1 MNLQTLDN
9 TPPWDWPEN
18 AGEFIFNVL
27 GEKNTPVSDRV
38 LAAEL
43 AGDIVVMN
51 DKMAALLLAVTE
63 DSGEPEELR
72 CKAPISLGPALEY
85 VEMMEFDDHDDDML
99 SEKGFHEVRERLR
112 TIYHDPDTPKKV
124 RRRVLEAAVR
134 APMEWHKN
142 AIRTAYASNDE
153 EWLLT
158 AVFCMGYVRGFD
170 DEILESLR
178 SENPDIFYE
187 AVCAAGNSEVKAAW
201 PYVKGLI
208 TKDDIDKP
216 LLIAAINAA
225 ASICPGEAVDILSEL
240 SDCDDE
246 EIAEV
251 VEDALAMAVLLADDL
266 PEDEFF

>member
-9 TPPWDWPEN
+9 IPSWEWPEN

-27 GEKNTPVSDRV
+27 GEKNAPVSDRV

-43 AGDIVVMN
+43 AGDITVMN
-51 DKMAALLLAVTE
+51 DKMAALLLAITE

-85 VEMMEFDDHDDDML
+85 GEMMEFDDFDDDML
-99 SEKGFHEVRERLR
+99 SKKGFHEVQERLR
-112 TIYHDPDTPKKV
+112 SIYQNTDTPKKV

-142 AIRTAYASNDE
+142 AIQTAYASNDE
-153 EWLLT
+153 EWVLT

-170 DEILESLR
+170 DQILESFK

-201 PYVKGLI
+201 PTIKGLI

-225 ASICPGEAVDILSEL
+225 VGICPGEAVDILSEL
-240 SDCDDE
+240 SDSDDE
-246 EIAEV
+246 EIAEA
-251 VEDALAMAVLLADDL
+251 VEDALAMAILLLDDQ

>member
-9 TPPWDWPEN
+9 TPPWEWPEE

-27 GEKNTPVSDRV
+27 GEKNAPVPDRV

-43 AGDIVVMN
+43 AGDITVMN
-51 DKMAALLLAVTE
+51 DKMAALLLSITG

-85 VEMMEFDDHDDDML
+85 VEMTEFDDYDDGTL

-112 TIYHDPDTPKKV
+112 SIYHDPGTPKKV

-134 APMEWHKN
+134 SPMEWQKK
-142 AIRTAYASNDE
+142 AIQTAYATNDE
-153 EWLLT
+153 EWVLT

-170 DEILESLR
+170 DRILESLK

-187 AVCAAGNSEVKAAW
+187 AVCAAGNREVKAAW
-201 PYVKGLI
+201 PTIEGLI
-208 TKDDIDKP
+208 TRDDIEKP
-216 LLIAAINAA
+216 LLIAAINA
-225 ASICPGEAVDILSEL
+225 SVGINPGEAVDILSGL
-240 SDCDDE
+240 SDADDE
-246 EIAEV
+246 EIAEA
-251 VEDALAMAVLLADDL
+251 VEDALAMAVLLVDDL

>member
-1 MNLQTLDN
+1 MNLQMLDN

-27 GEKNTPVSDRV
+27 REKNTPVSDRV

-43 AGDIVVMN
+43 AGDIGVMN
-51 DKMAALLLAVTE
+51 DKMAALLLAVTG
-63 DSGEPEELR
+63 DGGEPEELR
-72 CKAPISLGPALEY
+72 CKAPISLGPILEY
-85 VEMMEFDDHDDDML
+85 VEMTEFDGYDDGTF

-112 TIYHDPDTPKKV
+112 TIYHDAGTPKKV

-134 APMEWHKN
+134 APMEWHKD
-142 AIRTAYASNDE
+142 AIQTAYASNDE
-153 EWLLT
+153 EWHLT
-158 AVFCMGYVRGFD
+158 AVFCMSYVGGFD
-170 DEILESLR
+170 DRILESLN

-187 AVCAAGNSEVKAAW
+187 AVCAAGNREVKAAW
-201 PYVKGLI
+201 PTVKGLL
-208 TKDDIDKP
+208 TKGDIDKP

-240 SDCDDE
+240 SDTDDE
-246 EIAEV
+246 EIAEA
-251 VEDALAMAVLLADDL
+251 VEDALAMAVLLMDDL